1 MSHRITTK
9 TEVKDKKIALAA
21 LNKQG
26 WTYYERGEDMV
37 HVTSGPLS
45 GATINTKT
53 GEISGDTDIHRR
65 GYNGL
70 EALNQ
75 PYSEALVTRETVK
88 QGGVIEQRS
97 VDQKSGDVILIAQF
111 G

>member
-9 TEVKDKKIALAA
+9 TEIKDKKLAIAA

-26 WTYYERGEDMV
+26 WTYYDRGQDMI

-65 GYNGL
+65 GFDGL
-70 EALNQ
+70 EALSQ
-75 PYSEALVTRETVK
+75 PYAEVAWTQQVTK
-88 QGGVIEQRS
+88 QGGMIEQRS
-97 VDQKSGDVILIAQF
+97 VNKAGNVEIIARI